1 MNDIA
6 TPTQEPET
14 DAAPEEQA
22 AEPEHVPFWHRPN
35 IERYVV
41 PIVLPIAVIVG
52 LVVFVLSISRIFLSA
67 HGHIPV
73 IVASVILVLIL
84 VGATLLSKAAHRLR
98 QSSLAMVTI
107 GFVVAIMF
115 AGVVV
120 LGHSEEKKEAVAPT
134 LPSDLKTTQT
144 LKIVAA
150 PGGDLKFVPSNGK
163 LKTGLATIE
172 VAVAASGHTLA
183 FTDPATQFK
192 TLNLDAQGAKV
203 SGVAFFGKDGS
214 YDFICTVDG
223 HAAAGMKGAVAVTGP
238 PMTLAEA
245 EKAAGN

>member
-6 TPTQEPET
+6 TPTQEPPT

-22 AEPEHVPFWHRPN
+22 TEPEPVSFWHRPN

-73 IVASVILVLIL
+73 IVASVILLLIL

-115 AGVVV
+115 AGV
-120 LGHSEEKKEAVAPT
+120 
-134 LPSDLKTTQT
+134 
-144 LKIVAA
+144 
-150 PGGDLKFVPSNGK
+150 
-163 LKTGLATIE
+163 
-172 VAVAASGHTLA
+172 
-183 FTDPATQFK
+183 
-192 TLNLDAQGAKV
+192 
-203 SGVAFFGKDGS
+203 
-214 YDFICTVDG
+214 
-223 HAAAGMKGAVAVTGP
+223 
-238 PMTLAEA
+238 
-245 EKAAGN
+245 